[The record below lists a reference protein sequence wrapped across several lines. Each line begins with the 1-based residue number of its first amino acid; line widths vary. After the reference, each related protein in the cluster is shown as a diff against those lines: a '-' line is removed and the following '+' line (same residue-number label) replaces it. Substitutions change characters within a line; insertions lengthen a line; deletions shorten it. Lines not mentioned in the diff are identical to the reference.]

1 MKGVLDM
8 KKTSRKVV
16 IVGTGF
22 VGTSIAYAMIN
33 QGVANELVL
42 IDVNQEKAEGEA
54 LDLLDG
60 MAWGEKNVSIWSGT
74 YEECK
79 DANLVILTAGVN
91 QKPGQTRL
99 DLVKTNAAITRQIV
113 KEVMASGFDG
123 IFVVASNP
131 VDILTYLTWQ
141 ESGLPASRVV
151 GTGTTLDTTRFRKE
165 IALKLAVD
173 PRSVHGYI
181 LGEHGDS
188 EVAAWSHTTV
198 GGKPIME
205 YVEKDH
211 RLEEND
217 LTVLADK
224 VKNAAYEIIDR
235 KKATYYGIGMSTTRI
250 VKAILNNEQAV
261 LPVSA
266 YLNGEYGEEDIF
278 TGVPSIVDENGVRE
292 IIDLSITPQEK
303 AMFHQSVSE
312 LKAVLDTVR

>member
-60 MAWGEKNVSIWSGT
+60 MAWGEKNVSVWSGT
-74 YEECK
+74 YEECQ

-99 DLVKTNAAITRQIV
+99 DLVKTNATITRQIV

-224 VKNAAYEIIDR
+224 VKNATYEIIDR

>member
-1 MKGVLDM
+1 M

-60 MAWGEKNVSIWSGT
+60 MAWGEKNVSVWSGT

-165 IALKLAVD
+165 IALKLEVD

>member
-1 MKGVLDM
+1 M

-60 MAWGEKNVSIWSGT
+60 MAWGEKNVSVWSGT
-74 YEECK
+74 YEECQ

>member
-1 MKGVLDM
+1 M

-60 MAWGEKNVSIWSGT
+60 MAWGEKNVSVWSGD
-74 YEECK
+74 YNECK

-99 DLVKTNAAITRQIV
+99 DLVKTNAMITRQIV
-113 KEVMASGFDG
+113 KEVMDSGFDG

-131 VDILTYLTWQ
+131 VDILTYLTWK

-292 IIDLSITPQEK
+292 IIELSITPQEK

>member
-60 MAWGEKNVSIWSGT
+60 MAWGEKNVSVWSGT
-74 YEECK
+74 YEECQ

-99 DLVKTNAAITRQIV
+99 DLVKTNATITRQIV

>member
-1 MKGVLDM
+1 M

-60 MAWGEKNVSIWSGT
+60 MAWGEKNVSVWSGT

-303 AMFHQSVSE
+303 SMFHKSVSE

>member
-60 MAWGEKNVSIWSGT
+60 MAWGEKNVSVWSGT

-165 IALKLAVD
+165 IALKLEVD

-292 IIDLSITPQEK
+292 IIDLSITPREK

>member
-60 MAWGEKNVSIWSGT
+60 MAWGEKNVSVWSGT
-74 YEECK
+74 YEECQ

-99 DLVKTNAAITRQIV
+99 DLVKTNATITRQIV
-113 KEVMASGFDG
+113 KEIMASGFDG

>member
-60 MAWGEKNVSIWSGT
+60 MAWGEKNVSVWSGT

-217 LTVLADK
+217 LNVLADK

-292 IIDLSITPQEK
+292 IIELSITPQEK

>member
-1 MKGVLDM
+1 M

-60 MAWGEKNVSIWSGT
+60 MAWGEKNVSVWSGT
-74 YEECK
+74 YEECQ

-99 DLVKTNAAITRQIV
+99 DLVKTNATITRQIV

>member
-1 MKGVLDM
+1 M

-60 MAWGEKNVSIWSGT
+60 MAWGEKNVSVWSGT
-74 YEECK
+74 YEECQ

-99 DLVKTNAAITRQIV
+99 DLVKTNATITRQIV

-303 AMFHQSVSE
+303 AMFHQSASE

>member
-1 MKGVLDM
+1 M

-42 IDVNQEKAEGEA
+42 IDINQEKAEGEA

-60 MAWGEKNVSIWSGT
+60 MAWGEKNVSVWSGT
-74 YEECK
+74 YEECQ

-99 DLVKTNAAITRQIV
+99 DLVKTNATITRQIV

>member
-60 MAWGEKNVSIWSGT
+60 MAWGEKNVSVWSGT
-74 YEECK
+74 YEECQ

-99 DLVKTNAAITRQIV
+99 DLVKTNATITRQIV

-266 YLNGEYGEEDIF
+266 YLNGEYDEEDIF

>member
-60 MAWGEKNVSIWSGT
+60 MAWGEKNVSVWSGT
-74 YEECK
+74 YEECQ

-99 DLVKTNAAITRQIV
+99 DLVKTNATITRQIV
-113 KEVMASGFDG
+113 KEVMASEFDG

>member
-60 MAWGEKNVSIWSGT
+60 MAWGEKNVSVWSGT

-99 DLVKTNAAITRQIV
+99 DLVKTNATITRQIV

>member
-60 MAWGEKNVSIWSGT
+60 MAWGEKNVSVWSGT

>member
-60 MAWGEKNVSIWSGT
+60 MAWGEKNVSVWSGT
-74 YEECK
+74 YEECQ

>member
-1 MKGVLDM
+1 M

-60 MAWGEKNVSIWSGT
+60 MAWGEKNVSVWSGT
-74 YEECK
+74 YEECQ

-99 DLVKTNAAITRQIV
+99 DLVKTNATITRQIV

-266 YLNGEYGEEDIF
+266 YLNGEYDEEDIF

>member
-1 MKGVLDM
+1 M

-60 MAWGEKNVSIWSGT
+60 MAWGEKNVSVWSGT

-165 IALKLAVD
+165 IALKLEVD

-292 IIDLSITPQEK
+292 IIDLSITPREK

>member
-1 MKGVLDM
+1 M

-60 MAWGEKNVSIWSGT
+60 MAWGEKNVSLWSGT

>member
-60 MAWGEKNVSIWSGT
+60 MAWGEKNVSVWSGT
-74 YEECK
+74 YEECQ

-99 DLVKTNAAITRQIV
+99 DLVKTNATITRQIV

-303 AMFHQSVSE
+303 AMYHQSVSE

>member
-60 MAWGEKNVSIWSGT
+60 MAWGEKNVSVWSGT
-74 YEECK
+74 YEECQ

-99 DLVKTNAAITRQIV
+99 DLVKTNATITRQIV

-303 AMFHQSVSE
+303 AMFHQSASE

>member
-1 MKGVLDM
+1 MLDM

-60 MAWGEKNVSIWSGT
+60 MAWGEKNVSVWSGT
-74 YEECK
+74 YEECQ

-99 DLVKTNAAITRQIV
+99 DLVKTNATITRQIV